1 MFEQKAV
8 TETKVKISIK
18 EQEIVELKA
27 KMDEQCREALK
38 EKQVLVNRLEELN
51 IELKDREVV
60 KDLHEEKL
68 QVIRFF
74 LNRSSIKNLN
84 YSIYLINN
92 ENG

>member
-27 KMDEQCREALK
+27 KMDEQCRKALK
-38 EKQVLVNRLEELN
+38 EKEVLVNRLEELN

-74 LNRSSIKNLN
+74 LNQS
-84 YSIYLINN
+84 LIQNFKLFN
-92 ENG
+92 IFDK